1 MAAMQRTLTP
11 ELMDD
16 PDVPRRELGRALRY
30 IRAVNRGLGGVK
42 ALMSHLQAWSR
53 RWPKDRPVTLLDVAT
68 GSADLP
74 LAACR
79 WAKDAGFDL
88 RVTAIDKHGETLEF
102 ARERTRGVE
111 AISLARVDALE
122 MDERFAPGSFDYV
135 HAGLFLHHL
144 PEEHV
149 VQVLRS
155 MDRAAS
161 KGLVW
166 NDLVRSE
173 VGYRVIKILTIGQPR
188 IVKHDAR
195 VSVLAGFT
203 KEEAEGLVSRAGI
216 AYGSYSWSVL
226 AHRFTIAGEKA
237 GAWETSR

>member
-1 MAAMQRTLTP
+1 MQRTLTS

-16 PDVPRRELGRALRY
+16 PAVPRRELGRALRY
-30 IRAVNRGLGGVK
+30 IRVVNRRLGGVK
-42 ALMSHLQAWSR
+42 ALLSHLKAWSA

-74 LAACR
+74 LAAWR
-79 WAKDAGFDL
+79 WAKGAGFDL
-88 RVTAIDKHGETLEF
+88 RITAIDKHSETLEF
-102 ARERTRGVE
+102 AREQVRGVD
-111 AISLARVDALE
+111 AIRIVAGDALT
-122 MDERFAPGSFDYV
+122 MDDAFAPGSFDYA

-144 PEEHV
+144 PEAQV

-161 KGLVW
+161 KGIVW
-166 NDLVRSE
+166 NDLVRSP
-173 VGYRVIKILTIGQPR
+173 VGYRVIKLLTIGQPR

-203 KEEAEGLVSRAGI
+203 HEEAEALAGRAGI
-216 AYGSYSWSVL
+216 SYSKYSWSVL
-226 AHRFTIAGEKA
+226 AHRFTIAGEKP
-237 GAWETSR
+237 GAWA